1 MTVEEQIHASDAET
15 GSASPAHR
23 TDRGRLSLWLWRL
36 AVPAIAVGLWQLAS
50 RLGLANRALL
60 PSPSAV
66 WDATVLLQSS
76 GILWPNL
83 RSTVEAALAA
93 LLLAALL
100 GIPLGILLGMLPRTW
115 TVLAPYLNALNSMP
129 RIALAPV
136 FIVAFG
142 IGQNAKV
149 ALGFS
154 VAVFIFLMN
163 SRIGVLSANEEHRDL
178 CATLGAS
185 RLELFTKLYV
195 PVAIPA
201 IFTALRLGIVF
212 AMLGVVASEI
222 IASDSGLGQLITSY
236 SATLAM
242 ANVYALLL
250 MIAIITSLLTM
261 LIGAFENGLL
271 GWQRGSPARSRMS
284 TLKRPPRE
292 NHPSDPGNPE
302 TTIGPTGWSIAAPG
316 VPSDLL
322 PQVRQP
328 AVEFRSVS
336 IEFRVPGSPPNR
348 VLADLSL
355 DVPTGQLLAIIG
367 ASGCG
372 KTTMLN
378 LVSGLVTPTGGEV
391 TVLGEAP
398 RVGRADIGFMFAR
411 DALLPWRTAR
421 QNVEL
426 GLELQRQSRLT
437 RHQQALQLLD
447 LVHLSSAVDRYP
459 GQLSQGMRQRVAL
472 ARTWATDP
480 ELLLLDEPFAA
491 LDALTRTSVRD
502 VFLDIWDNELHRKT
516 VLFVTHDLT
525 EALMLADRVI
535 TIARGSVQSDVEVP
549 YGRPRDQR
557 ELMARTDYQALFDTL
572 RQDLTVS
579 Q

>member
-1 MTVEEQIHASDAET
+1 MTVEEQIHAGDAEAR
-15 GSASPAHR
+15 SVNPAHQ
-23 TDRGRLSLWLWRL
+23 TDRARLRLWLWRL
-36 AVPAIAVGLWQLAS
+36 AVPAIAVGLWQLAIH
-50 RLGLANRALL
+50 LGLASRVLL

-66 WDATVLLQSS
+66 WDATVVLQNS

-83 RSTVEAALAA
+83 RSTVEAALEA

-115 TVLAPYLNALNSMP
+115 AVLAPYLNALNSMP
-129 RIALAPV
+129 RIALAPLFV
-136 FIVAFG
+136 VAFG

-163 SRIGVLSANEEHRDL
+163 SRIGVLSADREHREI

-185 RLELFTKLYV
+185 RLQLFTKLYV

-201 IFTALRLGIVF
+201 IFSALRLGIVF

-250 MIAIITSLLTM
+250 MIAIVTSLLTM
-261 LIGAFENGLL
+261 LAGAFENALL
-271 GWQRGSPARSRMS
+271 GWQRGSPPGSRMS

-292 NHPSDPGNPE
+292 NHPSGRANPE

-322 PQVRQP
+322 PQARQR

-336 IEFRVPGSPPNR
+336 IEFSVPGSPPNR

-378 LVSGLVTPTGGEV
+378 LVSGLVTPTGGEI

-398 RVGRADIGFMFAR
+398 RVGRAGIGYMFAR

-426 GLELQRQSRLT
+426 GPELHRHSRLT
-437 RHQQALQLLD
+437 RHHQALQLLD

-459 GQLSQGMRQRVAL
+459 AQLSQGMRQRVAL

-502 VFLDIWDNELHRKT
+502 GFLDIWDNELYRKT

-535 TIARGSVQSDVEVP
+535 TIAHGSVQTDVQVP
-549 YGRPRDQR
+549 YARPRDQR
-557 ELMARTDYQALFDTL
+557 ELMARTDYQALFDML
-572 RQDLTVS
+572 QQDLS
-579 Q
+579 LRR